1 MSAAVDGKAAVGLEV
16 EPKMLWAVPMAL
28 PSPSSDHSLH
38 FLTAANKAHP
48 QGTACCE
55 VMMDSF
61 LGAEAPLCPAFGVI
75 SAPASSFP
83 LFTFLQAVPSLGTV
97 LHPLVTVIKF
107 SVH

>member
-61 LGAEAPLCPAFGVI
+61 LGAEAPLCKI
-75 SAPASSFP
+75 
-83 LFTFLQAVPSLGTV
+83 LE
-97 LHPLVTVIKF
+97 
-107 SVH
+107 